1 MKVTSTQLREL
12 ISEITGFENEKI
24 NDESRFKE
32 DLAMDSI
39 SMVDLIS
46 SLEEDYEII
55 IEQEKA
61 IAIQTFAQLVD
72 FTAQYK
78 E

>member
-1 MKVTSTQLREL
+1 MKASVEQLKEL
-12 ISEITGFENEKI
+12 ISEITGVDQAKI
-24 NDESRFKE
+24 DTPTKFKD
-32 DLAMDSI
+32 DLSMDSI

-61 IAIQTFAQLVD
+61 IEIQTFGQLVD
-72 FTAQYK
+72 FVK
-78 E
+78 EY